1 MNQDEFNV
9 VGKVTQRKDGIGKV
23 TGETQFVSDIRLPR
37 MLHARL
43 VSSPYAHARIKSID
57 TRAAEA
63 MGAVCLTFD
72 DIPHVRYNERIIT
85 VPWALHKDRYILA
98 EKVRRMGEAVAAVAA
113 ETEALAEAA
122 ARAVV
127 VEYEPLP
134 VVTDPIEAMQPG
146 AEPLYDTVMLGDKE
160 IKIENNIACERV
172 VEEGEVDRAFAE
184 ADIILGGTFRTP
196 KVYHSQMETKS
207 VVCRPESDGGIT
219 VWPTAQSIH
228 NVRIVLGQ
236 LFGIPLSK
244 VSVVKVPV
252 GGTFGS
258 SIQMNTPVPIC
269 VALALKARRPVKLTL
284 TREEDMHDHSNFPT
298 QIEIKIAA
306 KRDGTLVGAQ
316 ADLVTDI
323 GAHILQAYSFLGVSV
338 GWMAS
343 LYKFRN
349 IRYRGR
355 AVYTNKVPSCA
366 MQGFGNPQMTFA
378 VESLIDELAE
388 KLGHGSDRAAAEELR
403 RPGRHVLGPGPAGAL
418 RDPERRRA
426 ATAAAGRGADGRGGD
441 TARWRHGDT
450 ARRRH
455 GDTAT
460 RRHGD
465 TATRRHGDMARRRH
479 GDTARRRHGDEMGGN
494 GDAAT
499 QRISE
504 SANGE
509 VPNTQYPIPNPIGT
523 LCDTQSTSRYR
534 RGVGLGRGFHTSSA
548 GAPKPSDVIDFSGA
562 MVKIN
567 QDGSVDIVTAL
578 MDHGGGTLEAMAKLV
593 AETLCVPLE
602 KVNMAPAE
610 TCSTV
615 YDVTTHATRGV
626 YAGGGAAVKVAKQI
640 RRELIETAA
649 RFMNFMPDA
658 LTIRMDKA
666 RGQGVIYCPSM
677 PDKEMTIG
685 EVAHRCWTDSWK
697 TIAVVDSYRPT
708 SSPPAYVTVFVEVEV
723 DTWTGQVR
731 TLRAA
736 MGSDCGTVVNPDMAI
751 GQLEGGLS
759 KGAGFA
765 LYENNDWDRD
775 GQLVCKGYW
784 VDNKTPAISEMPP
797 VADLMVHFADTY
809 EPTGPWGAKGIG
821 EAAMNPVAAAY
832 ANAVHS
838 AIGIRFREL
847 PMTPEK
853 ILAALETGEQRGGGA
868 GRQRG
873 DTQYAVRNTSPAPRA
888 EEVSA

>member
-1 MNQDEFNV
+1 MKQDEFNI
-9 VGKVTQRKDGIGKV
+9 VGKITQRKDGISKV
-23 TGETQFVSDIRLPR
+23 SGETSFVSDIRLPR

-43 VSSPYAHARIKSID
+43 VSSPYAHARIKRID

-63 MGAVCLTFD
+63 LGAVCLTFD

-113 ETEALAEAA
+113 ETEALAEKA

-146 AEPLYDTVMLGDKE
+146 SEPLYDTVLLGDRE

-172 VEEGEVDRAFAE
+172 VEEGDVDRAFAE

-207 VVCRPESDGGIT
+207 VVCRPEGDGGIT

-298 QIEIKIAA
+298 QIDIKIAA

-388 KLGHGSDRAAAEELR
+388 KLGLDPIALRLKNYVGLGDTFWGQGPQVRSVIQSDGVQQLLR
-403 RPGRHVLGPGPAGAL
+403 RGAEL
-418 RDPERRRA
+418 MGAE
-426 ATAAAGRGADGRGGD
+426 ATRGGGD
-441 TARWRHGDT
+441 TE
-450 ARRRH
+450 
-455 GDTAT
+455 T

-465 TATRRHGDMARRRH
+465 AETGGD
-479 GDTARRRHGDEMGGN
+479 GDTADMEYGIR
-494 GDAAT
+494 
-499 QRISE
+499 
-504 SANGE
+504 
-509 VPNTQYPIPNPIGT
+509 NTQHA
-523 LCDTQSTSRYR
+523 SRYR
-534 RGVGLGRGFHTSSA
+534 RGIGLGRGFHTSSA

-578 MDHGGGTLEAMAKLV
+578 MDHGGGTLEALAKLV

-658 LTIRMDKA
+658 LTIRLDAA
-666 RGQGVIYCPSM
+666 RGQGVIYCPSV
-677 PDKEMTIG
+677 PEVEMTIG

-708 SSPPAYVTVFVEVEV
+708 SSPPAYVSVFVEVEV

-736 MGSDCGTVVNPDMAI
+736 MGSDCGTVVNPDMAV

-775 GQLVCKGYW
+775 GQLVCRGYW
-784 VDNKTPAISEMPP
+784 VDNKTPAISESPP
-797 VADLMVHFADTY
+797 VADLQVHFADTY

-832 ANAVHS
+832 ANAVYS

-853 ILAALETGEQRGGGA
+853 ILAALREHEQVQAEVPHAALEET
-868 GRQRG
+868 
-873 DTQYAVRNTSPAPRA
+873 VR
-888 EEVSA
+888 